1 MQTREYIQKLKAT
14 VPDLDVTVLPV
25 TEGGFRC
32 DYSVSQR
39 GKLHCTLLVP
49 KSKIGLRASLGIRLT
64 LKHEFG
70 HLIFH
75 YLIHNDN
82 IEAKRQL
89 AKIPFW
95 FKVIQ
100 KFWYWNPRLRKIRI
114 KLGYSNHLWY
124 GATEVLNGY
133 YRWEHE
139 LFADW
144 QAIGRWKGLKS
155 EKDKVEQ
162 KT

>member
-14 VPDLDVTVLPV
+14 VPDLDVTILPV
-25 TEGGFRC
+25 NDGGFR
-32 DYSVSQR
+32 YEYLITER
-39 GKLHCTLLVP
+39 GKLHNTILVP
-49 KSKIGLRASLGIRLT
+49 KSKIGLKASLGIRMT

-82 IEAKRQL
+82 IEAKRRLQ
-89 AKIPFW
+89 KIPFW
-95 FKVIQ
+95 FKYLQ
-100 KFWYWNPRLRKIRI
+100 KFWYWNKWLRNLRI
-114 KLGYSNHLWY
+114 KWGYSNKLWY
-124 GATEVLNGY
+124 GETEVLEGY

-144 QAIGRWKGLKS
+144 QAFGRWKGLK
-155 EKDKVEQ
+155 
-162 KT
+162 